1 MAFSLEALY
10 AFFSPPAS
18 RNSSPQGSP
27 SVFSSTFFTAEKSIP
42 PNTKQTDLP
51 MPPSSAFTAT
61 NMPSPAESSTSIQL
75 SEERDFSP
83 PMSPYPA
90 HRSGSMSSG
99 TSTAPSSTSDL
110 HQDDEGGRPAG
121 PHRAATTLAS
131 QTTEEQ
137 QLQLQRPAA
146 PRRSATEVGPLEP
159 LSRTFP
165 APTHEPSLDELLAR
179 KPGKWSLGHYVK
191 NARVREV
198 VGGEDEEQRAKK
210 FENIKR
216 DLLRSK
222 GEIEGVLS
230 KRE

>member
-1 MAFSLEALY
+1 
-10 AFFSPPAS
+10 
-18 RNSSPQGSP
+18 
-27 SVFSSTFFTAEKSIP
+27 
-42 PNTKQTDLP
+42 
-51 MPPSSAFTAT
+51 
-61 NMPSPAESSTSIQL
+61 
-75 SEERDFSP
+75 
-83 PMSPYPA
+83 
-90 HRSGSMSSG
+90 MSSG

-121 PHRAATTLAS
+121 PHRTATTVAP

-137 QLQLQRPAA
+137 QLQRPAA

-222 GEIEGVLS
+222 GEIEGVLG